1 LRRCGGKIHHQLAHL
16 QLSGHDPVVAACY
29 PRSLIIV
36 RALSYA
42 DLLRDEHVVETVF
55 DRIRRTSMYVRDYQ
69 RPRGLRFL
77 DILVFVLVYSQE
89 WSRKAPRSL

>member
-1 LRRCGGKIHHQLAHL
+1 LRRCGGKIHHQLAQL
-16 QLSGHDPVVAACY
+16 QLSGHHPVVAACY

-69 RPRGLRFL
+69 RPPRPSLL
-77 DILVFVLVYSQE
+77 DLLVFVLVYSQE
-89 WSRKAPRSL
+89 WSRKASRSL